1 MKSEIKTGR
10 KVLLVVSGLILLVAL
25 LCSCGGKG
33 ILPSASKGEETE
45 MSTEPA
51 VPVAS
56 ANGKSDSVL
65 CKDSYTA
72 ESVTDADSRVATAG
86 DMFLTNAQLQPYY
99 YMAVADYMAAGHEDA
114 PDPSIPLDCQIC
126 PLGDG
131 TLSWQHYFLQE
142 ALNAWHTA
150 MVLSKEAEEPIPI
163 TEVGYETIESYHN
176 DNIKPELP
184 AYELIYGDKPCYKP
198 NTLHQEYLDQVPQLL
213 GDLAKAEGYSSL
225 AEFADQV
232 FGQSPDDLVQA
243 VKNYNFGYM
252 FFTEKRYH
260 MTPSEEELAAAAS
273 GISGAD
279 DRYISIR
286 HLLQIPEGA
295 SVAADGTVTASDGD
309 WAACKK
315 ATEDKILNWSRNWL
329 TNRHSDS
336 SFSRLANAESA
347 DKGTSVVGGLYYN
360 VKQGQLMDVL
370 DQWVFDAERKEGDYE
385 IFQTPYGIQVIFI
398 SAIHDEAKVAAKE
411 QIITRKSLGLLE
423 ECKDK
428 APLSVDYS
436 KVALWAKTE
445 NAKSIS
451 LQNVL
456 YQDVAHQRF
465 PEAIVYLQQDYPHAR
480 YGGGWVARGG
490 CGVTTM
496 AMLATYMTDTVY
508 TPGYLAD
515 IYGYYRT
522 SDGTNG
528 DMFRYVPAELG
539 FQFDY
544 STSSYDQIF
553 AELQN
558 NKRVISLQILG
569 HFTRAGHYLL
579 LERVNDDGTVVVRDS
594 NIFNYKRLEGH
605 MIDCFTKSDIM
616 SGNSIFY
623 VMQEKV
629 TRTPACSRCG
639 DPEHTDT
646 PNGMLRSPYLC
657 EKCQT
662 ALARRN
668 DFLTLSVAK

>member
-10 KVLLVVSGLILLVAL
+10 KVLLVVSGMILLVAL
-25 LCSCGGKG
+25 LCSCGG
-33 ILPSASKGEETE
+33 LSPAAHETQE
-45 MSTEPA
+45 PEVTTEPPR
-51 VPVAS
+51 PVAS

-65 CKDSYTA
+65 CKESYTA
-72 ESVTDADSRVATAG
+72 DSPADASGKVATAG

-114 PDPSIPLDCQIC
+114 PDPSIPLDCQLC

-163 TEVGYETIESYHN
+163 TEAGYETIESYHN

-225 AEFADQV
+225 ADFADQV
-232 FGQSPDDLVQA
+232 FGQSPDELVQA
-243 VKNYNFGYM
+243 VKDYNFAYM

-260 MTPSEEELAAAAS
+260 MTPSEEELTAAIAEMAP
-273 GISGAD
+273 GA

-286 HLLQIPEGA
+286 HLLRIPEGA
-295 SVAADGTVTASDGD
+295 SVAADGTVTAAEAD
-309 WAACKK
+309 WAACQKE
-315 ATEDKILNWSRNWL
+315 TGNLVLDWSRSWL

-336 SFSRLANAESA
+336 SFSRFANAESA

-370 DQWVFDAERKEGDYE
+370 DQWVFDAQRKEGDYE
-385 IFQTPYGIQVIFI
+385 IFQTPYGIQVIYI
-398 SAIHDEAKVAAKE
+398 SAIHNDTEIAAAE
-411 QIITRKSLGLLE
+411 QLVTQKSQALLD
-423 ECKDK
+423 ECKEK

-436 KVALWAKTE
+436 SIALWTKTE
-445 NAKSIS
+445 NVKGLSFRD
-451 LQNVL
+451 VL
-456 YQDVAHQRF
+456 YHDVAHQRF

-508 TPGYLAD
+508 TPGYLAN

-522 SDGTNG
+522 PDGTNG

-539 FQFDY
+539 FQFEY
-544 STSSYDQIF
+544 STSSYDQIYK
-553 AELQN
+553 ELEN

-594 NIFNYKRLEGH
+594 NIFNYKRLSGH
-605 MIDCFTKSDIM
+605 MIDCFTKADIM

-639 DPEHTDT
+639 DPEHTEMPT
-646 PNGMLRSPYLC
+646 GMLRSDYLC

-668 DFLTLSVAK
+668 DFLTLSVA